1 MLTDTLKAALLAEL
15 RFAKR
20 QQWAVTAA
28 VLGLMAGAYTTLQ
41 PLGLWEKRVAV
52 SFICIVAAGGSWLL
66 YNLQCHLRNTR
77 LAIDWRDT
85 NPLWRGAEIVIGM
98 WIALGASAAA
108 VCYSLWRDGAVHRL
122 PLTMQDQ
129 VY

>member
-1 MLTDTLKAALLAEL
+1 MGSHRRCPGAHGRRIHYSATIRLMGETCGCEL
-15 RFAKR
+15 YLHCGG
-20 QQWAVTAA
+20 W
-28 VLGLMAGAYTTLQ
+28 
-41 PLGLWEKRVAV
+41 
-52 SFICIVAAGGSWLL
+52 GSWLL

-122 PLTMQDQ
+122 LLTIQD
-129 VY
+129 